1 MKKQLTVSVCLVIS
15 AILTDGFTLKA
26 SANLVTT
33 LNQIQPTIQP
43 TNIAAATPDL
53 AKAVLT
59 LQDLPPGFKNMSGEA
74 ESLKNELNNS
84 NEVKAEN
91 VFAFQKNDDKQFQLL
106 VGFTMPMLTRI
117 EQASFDS
124 SIRQQDFAQEFLKG
138 LNEGSQGDFSN
149 ITSLPMGEN
158 IGDASAKWVTKGQLN
173 GIPMR
178 LEMVVFRR
186 GNLGA
191 MLMILYLDGESP
203 SIAVVDAAKRLDSR
217 IVELSPVSPTQPQ

>member
-1 MKKQLTVSVCLVIS
+1 MKKQLTVLVCLLIS
-15 AILTDGFTLKA
+15 AILTDGFTLRA
-26 SANLVTT
+26 IANSVNA
-33 LNQIQPTIQP
+33 LNPIQSR
-43 TNIAAATPDL
+43 NIVAQGPDL
-53 AKAVLT
+53 SQAILT
-59 LQDLPPGFKNMSGEA
+59 LQDLPPGFKDMSDQA
-74 ESLKNELNNS
+74 ESLKKQLNSEKNF
-84 NEVKAEN
+84 KAES
-91 VFAFQKNDDKQFQLL
+91 VFAFQKSDDQQFQLI
-106 VGFTMPMLTRI
+106 VGFTMPMLSRI

-138 LNEGSQGDFSN
+138 LNEGSQGEFSN
-149 ITSLPMGEN
+149 ITSSPMGEN

-178 LEMVVFRR
+178 LEMAVFRR

-203 SIAVVDAAKRLDSR
+203 SIAIADAARRLDSR

>member
-15 AILTDGFTLKA
+15 AILTEGFTLGA
-26 SANLVTT
+26 SANSVTA

-43 TNIAAATPDL
+43 TNIAATTPDL
-53 AKAVLT
+53 PKAVLT
-59 LQDLPPGFKNMSGEA
+59 LQDLPSGFKDMSGEA
-74 ESLKNELNNS
+74 ESLKKQLNNS

-91 VFAFQKNDDKQFQLL
+91 VFAFQKSDDKQFQLI
-106 VGFTMPMLTRI
+106 VGFTMPMLSRI

-149 ITSLPMGEN
+149 ITSSPMGEN

-178 LEMVVFRR
+178 LEMAVFRR

-203 SIAVVDAAKRLDSR
+203 SIAIADAARRLDSR

>member
-15 AILTDGFTLKA
+15 AILTDGFTLGA
-26 SANLVTT
+26 SAYSLTV

-43 TNIAAATPDL
+43 TNIAATTPDL
-53 AKAVLT
+53 PKAVLT
-59 LQDLPPGFKNMSGEA
+59 LQDLPSGFKDMSGEA
-74 ESLKNELNNS
+74 ESLKKQLNNS

-91 VFAFQKNDDKQFQLL
+91 VFAFQKSDDKQFQLL
-106 VGFTMPMLTRI
+106 VGFTMPMLSRI

-149 ITSLPMGEN
+149 ITSSPMGEN

-178 LEMVVFRR
+178 LEMAVFRR

-203 SIAVVDAAKRLDSR
+203 SIAIADAARRLDSR

>member
-1 MKKQLTVSVCLVIS
+1 MCLVIS
-15 AILTDGFTLKA
+15 AILTDGFTLGA
-26 SANLVTT
+26 SANSVTA
-33 LNQIQPTIQP
+33 LNRIQPTIQP
-43 TNIAAATPDL
+43 TNIATTTPDL
-53 AKAVLT
+53 PKAVLT
-59 LQDLPPGFKNMSGEA
+59 LQDLPSGFKDMSGEA
-74 ESLKNELNNS
+74 ESLKKQLNNG

-91 VFAFQKNDDKQFQLL
+91 VFAFQKSDDQQFQLI
-106 VGFTMPMLTRI
+106 VGFTMPMLSRI

-149 ITSLPMGEN
+149 ITSSPMGEN

-178 LEMVVFRR
+178 LEMAVFRR

-203 SIAVVDAAKRLDSR
+203 SIAIADAARRLDSR